1 MNLLWRYYEFI
12 FVILSL
18 YFVFTGENVI
28 WYIFHIHGFIT
39 CFLSMTL
46 VILSKKFQSSR
57 SGKLTWLVDEALI
70 LRRRSISSNKSLVIT
85 CSAIMNAKQSSVMQN
100 ANKYLNV
107 CKWVEVA
114 GWNKDDSLFSP
125 LVVWILSVRER
136 KLKYKK
142 VKMDYNI
149 SLLIIDHK
157 RIYAMELLG
166 TAFGMTLKLCLY
178 NYVYINQFS

>member
-28 WYIFHIHGFIT
+28 WCIFHIHGFIT

-85 CSAIMNAKQSSVMQN
+85 RSAIMNAKQLWCKMQINIWMFVNGWKLQGGIRMILSFPLLLCESSVSVKEN
-100 ANKYLNV
+100 SDTK
-107 CKWVEVA
+107 KW
-114 GWNKDDSLFSP
+114 K
-125 LVVWILSVRER
+125 WI
-136 KLKYKK
+136 
-142 VKMDYNI
+142 
-149 SLLIIDHK
+149 
-157 RIYAMELLG
+157 
-166 TAFGMTLKLCLY
+166 TT
-178 NYVYINQFS
+178 